1 MNDSKTARDV
11 IVAAL
16 TARHE
21 ELSGEASPL
30 DFDGASQILRAL
42 SEAGFAVVRRD
53 RPQVYTE
60 LRKPEYVT
68 GYLMDGR
75 TIDLVKEHVSSCG
88 RSEAHEVH
96 WPDLKAGEGTP
107 VVPVAGTYT
116 CPGVPPQA
124 RA

>member
-42 SEAGFAVVRRD
+42 EANGFMLLRVTDVTSVIRGIGKGAGSEHYRHGRETMRQDAAMAVD
-53 RPQVYTE
+53 
-60 LRKPEYVT
+60 
-68 GYLMDGR
+68 
-75 TIDLVKEHVSSCG
+75 DLFDKQLGVK
-88 RSEAHEVH
+88 
-96 WPDLKAGEGTP
+96 W
-107 VVPVAGTYT
+107 
-116 CPGVPPQA
+116 
-124 RA
+124 